1 MSADP
6 QPKKPPSRFRKF
18 LLGCTLGG
26 AGLLLILILFTIAL
40 ALLFPDSPQTSPH
53 PDSPTP
59 DIYGTP
65 LPRPTGHIAPTVRPR
80 PTSSTITPRPFTAI
94 PRPTVSRASVVV
106 QHANDY
112 IQGQDGIGVTQG
124 EMFSYCESL
133 RDIQWDLLYWDELT
147 MVISEAGDPPPTEFL
162 RRRAHFEGVL
172 VGLQAV
178 SGSVQSG
185 CASLGVR

>member
-6 QPKKPPSRFRKF
+6 QPKKLPGRFRKF

-26 AGLLLILILFTIAL
+26 AGLLLLLILLTIAL
-40 ALLFPDSPQTSPH
+40 ALLFPDDPQTSPR

-59 DIYGTP
+59 DISRTP
-65 LPRPTGHIAPTVRPR
+65 IPRPTGHIAPTVRPR
-80 PTSSTITPRPFTAI
+80 PTSSTITPRSFTPI
-94 PRPTVSRASVVV
+94 PRPTVSRASVVL
-106 QHANDY
+106 QRANEY
-112 IQGQDGIGVTQG
+112 IQRQGGIRVTQG

-133 RDIQWDLLYWDELT
+133 RDIQRDLLYWDELT
-147 MVISEAGDPPPTEFL
+147 MVISEAGDPPPSEFL

-172 VGLQAV
+172 VGLQTV